1 MALYDDVTEFATRGV
16 DAAFPARRI
25 ARLAALAKS
34 ENSLKSARG
43 DDPEVFNK
51 AIQKQKEKTVRARD
65 IWDDWEEA
73 INLKV
78 FPEYAKKKAE
88 IYKKLEENRPTGSWP
103 FNPEGMD
110 KPTSTSQEKSYVRG
124 GLVSSA
130 SKRADGIAMRGKT
143 KGKMC

>member
-51 AIQKQKEKTVRARD
+51 AIQIYECLLSYKTIIV
-65 IWDDWEEA
+65 I
-73 INLKV
+73 
-78 FPEYAKKKAE
+78 
-88 IYKKLEENRPTGSWP
+88 
-103 FNPEGMD
+103 
-110 KPTSTSQEKSYVRG
+110 
-124 GLVSSA
+124 
-130 SKRADGIAMRGKT
+130 
-143 KGKMC
+143 